1 MKRAIKKNAQK
12 GSALLLSLWA
22 LLLLSAV
29 VFALAKYIDQ
39 DLDSIRLANVGLD
52 AKALAH
58 SGVAMA
64 LNPNVHPQTPTLIAN
79 FDSDRGYHVR
89 MVGEGGKL
97 NLNFLLA
104 GERPERLEILKNYL
118 HYRGLKFNEIQTLV
132 DCMLDWVDADHL
144 KHINGAEDEGDYHA
158 ANRPFLSLDEVA
170 KVKGSGALLAVPH
183 WQDDFTLYSNG
194 TIDLQSAS
202 VAVLSCL
209 PGVGEARARLLVQI
223 RQGPDKLDGTIDDH
237 IFKDLNEALS
247 FLGFSGQGNNP
258 LTGLVGLNDPTYH
271 IISVGTSRKV
281 DRQVEVV
288 AQKVGNRPNIL
299 LWKEN

>member
-1 MKRAIKKNAQK
+1 MKLRTNHH

-22 LLLLSAV
+22 LLVLSVAV
-29 VFALAKYIDQ
+29 FGLAKFVNQGIEGVRD
-39 DLDSIRLANVGLD
+39 ANLSLD

-58 SGVAMA
+58 SGLVVA
-64 LNPNVHPQTPTLIAN
+64 LNPDVHPQTPALVADFGQN
-79 FDSDRGYHVR
+79 RGYKAR

-104 GERPERLEILKNYL
+104 GEQPQHLDILKNYL
-118 HYRGLKFNEIQTLV
+118 RYRGLKFAEIQTLV
-132 DCMLDWVDADHL
+132 DCMLDWVDPDNL
-144 KHINGAEDEGDYHA
+144 KHINGAEDEGDYHP
-158 ANRPFLSLDEVA
+158 ANRPFVSLEEVA
-170 KVKGSGALLAVPH
+170 KVKGSGPLIAIPH
-183 WQDDFTLYSNG
+183 WEDDFTLYSNG

-209 PGVGEARARLLVQI
+209 PGVGEARARLLVQV

-237 IFKDLNEALS
+237 QFKDLNEALS
-247 FLGFSGQGNNP
+247 FLGFSGQGTTSP
-258 LTGLVGLNDPTYH
+258 LSGLVGINDPTYH
-271 IISVGTSRKV
+271 IISVGTSGKV

-288 AQKVGNRPNIL
+288 AQKVGARPNIL